1 MKYSMIILI
10 CNAEKTFSRWLDGLL
25 SQLNNDT
32 EALLVNNEPTDK
44 SAKYRMDYVAK
55 NFCF

>member
-1 MKYSMIILI
+1 MIILI
-10 CNAEKTFSRWLDGLL
+10 CNAEKTFSLWLDGLL